1 MELLD
6 LNSENKAEKKG
17 IANDIYLN
25 KNAETG
31 LAAAL
36 LEPSLNEGVMRSEDS
51 NKEESK
57 YVVIDIVQ
65 EREEEVDP
73 LIRCC
78 SCVSFFIPLGSC
90 FNLFRIFGKKHE
102 EDSQKPSLA
111 AAPCILYFLLTFFS
125 LTVSI

>member
-1 MELLD
+1 MRDEI
-6 LNSENKAEKKG
+6 LN
-17 IANDIYLN
+17 YLFV
-25 KNAETG
+25 ETG

-65 EREEEVDP
+65 ESEEEVDP

-78 SCVSFFIPLGSC
+78 SCFSFFIPLGTIYFILFPDTVGLYVMC
-90 FNLFRIFGKKHE
+90 FSSELKLGLKESFKK
-102 EDSQKPSLA
+102 
-111 AAPCILYFLLTFFS
+111 
-125 LTVSI
+125 VSILLLRENYSTR